1 MFAQVL
7 PANAYVTYRD
17 RLAAFLQISVDASE
31 QEIHELIEAGF
42 PATTLKTFCEL
53 GQISPA
59 ECDRILSRKTLTT
72 LLARGQRLTVGESD
86 QLFRLVH
93 IIAMAEAL
101 FGNEEKARRWLCK
114 IKTEL
119 SGQTPMAML
128 STSPGTRRVEEML
141 IQTAEG
147 FAF

>member
-1 MFAQVL
+1 MFAQML
-7 PANAYVTYRD
+7 PANAYVTYRA
-17 RLAAFLQISVDASE
+17 RLAAFLQIPVDASE
-31 QEIHELIEAGF
+31 QEIHRLIEVGF
-42 PATTLKTFCEL
+42 PATTLKTLCEL

-59 ECDRILSRKTLTT
+59 ECDQILARKTLAT
-72 LLARGQRLTVGESD
+72 LLARGQRLTVGESG

-119 SGQTPMAML
+119 SGQTPMVML
-128 STSPGTRRVEEML
+128 STFPGTRRVEEML
-141 IQTAEG
+141 IQVAEG